1 MNQEERYRVLLQD
14 LLAEYTPSD
23 IDKEALVITQQAD
36 ELDTIQSTENRNMAV
51 GRLSAHARRRQEIK
65 LALRRLDGGEYG
77 MCVDCE
83 EPIAAK
89 RLQAV
94 PWAERCVICQ
104 EAHEREQAHNPSDA
118 AGESEEELPVA
129 GNWRRAA

>member
-1 MNQEERYRVLLQD
+1 
-14 LLAEYTPSD
+14 
-23 IDKEALVITQQAD
+23 
-36 ELDTIQSTENRNMAV
+36 
-51 GRLSAHARRRQEIK
+51 
-65 LALRRLDGGEYG
+65 

-94 PWAERCVICQ
+94 PWAERCVNCQ
-104 EAHEREQAHNPSDA
+104 EAHEREQAHNPADG